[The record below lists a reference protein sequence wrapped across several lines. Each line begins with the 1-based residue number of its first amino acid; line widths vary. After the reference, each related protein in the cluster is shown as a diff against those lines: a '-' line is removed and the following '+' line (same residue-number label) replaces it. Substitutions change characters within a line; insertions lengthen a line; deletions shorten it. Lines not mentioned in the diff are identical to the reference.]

1 MCFLKDIKFQEIM
14 NMMED
19 KPVQSN
25 ILSDDNHVL
34 FMQFFIIQFIDF

>member
-1 MCFLKDIKFQEIM
+1 MM

-34 FMQFFIIQFIDF
+34 FMPFFIM

>member
-25 ILSDDNHVL
+25 IPSDDNHVL
-34 FMQFFIIQFIDF
+34 FMQFFIIQFINF